1 MKFIKILLIF
11 LVLNS
16 CVKQEKLE
24 MHIPIYRFDK
34 ELFSIDS
41 NNYDDKVNDWD
52 SKLPEFYDYYLRHH
66 INMQY
71 TNDSVRKSNVL
82 LFVSHPDVISFQ
94 NNIDEKFENVKYI
107 EEKFNIAFSR
117 YLELFPDST
126 IPKKII
132 FNNSFNSYA
141 VDVFNENLLIGLDF
155 YLGESHPAANIWEY
169 LKVRYD
175 EKFMMADAMEYWITS
190 MFINKNNTSNF
201 QENLI
206 FKGKVMFLINRIL
219 KEEDNIVFRFP
230 EENMR
235 WCEMNESNIWNEII
249 SLDIMYNKDYNS
261 YSTFFSDSPF
271 TKGMPKESPGRLGYW
286 VGYKIIE
293 SYMINNRVSLSE
305 LMKNDNS
312 QEILL
317 QSKYKP

>member
-1 MKFIKILLIF
+1 MKFIKILLLF
-11 LVLNS
+11 LVLSS
-16 CVKQEKLE
+16 CIKQEKVE
-24 MHIPIYRFDK
+24 MQIPIYRFDK

-41 NNYDDKVNDWD
+41 NNYEDKVNDWD
-52 SKLPEFYDYYLRHH
+52 AILPEFYDYFLRHH
-66 INMQY
+66 IYMKY
-71 TNDSVRKSNVL
+71 SSDSARKSNVL
-82 LFVSHPDVISFQ
+82 MFASHPDVISFQ
-94 NNIDEKFENVKYI
+94 KSIEEKFKNVKYI
-107 EEKFNIAFSR
+107 EEKFNRAFSS
-117 YLELFPDST
+117 YSEFFPDST

-132 FNNSFNSYA
+132 FSNSFNSYA

-155 YLGESHPAANIWEY
+155 YLGESHPAANIWDY

-175 EKFMMADAMEYWITS
+175 EKFLMADAMEYWITS

-206 FKGKVMFLINRIL
+206 FKGKIMYLIKMIL
-219 KEEDNIVFRFP
+219 KEQDNIVFRFS
-230 EENMR
+230 EENIN

-249 SLDIMYNKDYNS
+249 SLDIMYNKDYNA

-293 SYMINNRVSLSE
+293 SYMNNNRVSLSD